1 MNLNLSPYSSKL
13 IDHWRGQRRETK
25 TKEMQGEM
33 EIMKAAFDRALM
45 KKNRLI
51 ELLLQVLS

>member
-1 MNLNLSPYSSKL
+1 
-13 IDHWRGQRRETK
+13 
-25 TKEMQGEM
+25 MQGEM